1 MNKELIA
8 ALEAL
13 EKEKGISKEIMF
25 DTIESALLEEVKA
38 QYSIADNCRVEVNR
52 ETGVYHI
59 FLDMTATED
68 EIPPVK
74 QIFGRHIVLVGIA
87 AIIRESSC
95 SCQ

>member
-38 QYSIADNCRVEVNR
+38 QYSC
-52 ETGVYHI
+52 
-59 FLDMTATED
+59 
-68 EIPPVK
+68 
-74 QIFGRHIVLVGIA
+74 
-87 AIIRESSC
+87 
-95 SCQ
+95 